1 MFLAIRELTH
11 AKFRYILISVIMV
24 LIAMLI
30 FIISGLAQG
39 LSSDNASAVQNLQA
53 DYLVLEKDVEHKIT
67 RSLFPAD
74 KLETIQETEGVEAA
88 VTLSVNMTSATEKGS
103 DKQIDVALFT
113 TDENSMLI
121 PEVSSGE
128 TFSAPGQSELILD
141 DSMKQEGVRLGD
153 ELQLGGSDQIFTVVG
168 FTEKSRFSHTPVAY
182 VGSGALGAS
191 NGKISAVA
199 LQVAE
204 GKSETVK
211 SELSGDFDILTKDEL
226 LKGIPGYSQE
236 QASLTMMIVFLFV
249 IGTFVL
255 AVFFYVLTLQKTD
268 QFGVLKALGTKTSY
282 LIRNAISQVVLISVI
297 CIGIA
302 LGLTYG
308 AATLFPKDLPFVL
321 NITNMLQFSTVLLVV
336 TILGSLLSLIQIVK
350 VDPIQAIEG
359 GAN

>member
-1 MFLAIRELTH
+1 MFLAIRELMH
-11 AKFRYILISVIMV
+11 AKFRYILIGVIMV

-30 FIISGLAQG
+30 FIISGLAKG
-39 LSSDNASAVQNLQA
+39 LSADNASAVQNLQA
-53 DYLVLEKDVEHKIT
+53 DQILIEQDVDQRIT

-74 KLETIQETEGVEAA
+74 NVDAIQKTKGIEAA
-88 VTLSVNMTSATEKGS
+88 TVLSVNMTSTSEKGS
-103 DKQIDVALFT
+103 DKKIDVALFST
-113 TDENSMLI
+113 ANDGMLI

-128 TFSAPGQSELILD
+128 TLTTPGADELIID
-141 DSMKQEGVRLGD
+141 DSMKQEGVKLGD
-153 ELQLGGSDQIFTVVG
+153 QLEIEGSDKAFTVVG
-168 FTEKSRFSHTPVAY
+168 FTKNQRFSHTPVAY
-182 VGSGALGAS
+182 VSSDALASS
-191 NGKISAVA
+191 NGKINAVA
-199 LQVAE
+199 LQVDD
-204 GKSETVK
+204 GKIDAVK
-211 SELSGDFDILTKDEL
+211 SELSGEYAVLTKDEL

-282 LIRNAISQVVLISVI
+282 LMKNVISQVVLLSVI

-308 AATLFPKDLPFVL
+308 AAALFPNDLPFEL
-321 NITNMLQFSTVLLVV
+321 NLTNMLQSSAILLVV
-336 TILGSLLSLIQIVK
+336 TVIGSLLSLIQIVK
-350 VDPIQAIEG
+350 IDPIRAIEG